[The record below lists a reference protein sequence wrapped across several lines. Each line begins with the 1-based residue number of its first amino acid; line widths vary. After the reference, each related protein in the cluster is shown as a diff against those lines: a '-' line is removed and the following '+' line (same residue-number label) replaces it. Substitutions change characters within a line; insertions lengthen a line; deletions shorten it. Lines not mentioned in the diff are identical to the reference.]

1 MPVYLTLQP
10 IRCAASH
17 VTMSPGGLLPHLFT
31 IADIVGCYF
40 LSHYSAVSD
49 SLPLA
54 SMVLCVARTF
64 LPSAQVGLAVGL
76 PDERRA
82 SARRRFLFVYMFGVC
97 LDVSF
102 NDAAFAVADKHDDFV
117 AFGGGRQL
125 GFDAGDGV

>member
-1 MPVYLTLQP
+1 
-10 IRCAASH
+10 
-17 VTMSPGGLLPHLFT
+17 MSPGGLLPHLFT
-31 IADIVGCYF
+31 IADVVGCYF

-64 LPSAQVGLAVGL
+64 LTSTQVGLAASL

>member
-1 MPVYLTLQP
+1 
-10 IRCAASH
+10 
-17 VTMSPGGLLPHLFT
+17 MSPGGLLPHLFT
-31 IADIVGCYF
+31 FADIVSCCF

-82 SARRRFLFVYMFGVC
+82 SARRRFRFVYMFGVC

>member
-1 MPVYLTLQP
+1 
-10 IRCAASH
+10 
-17 VTMSPGGLLPHLFT
+17 MSPGGLLPHLFT
-31 IADIVGCYF
+31 FADIVGCCF

-82 SARRRFLFVYMFGVC
+82 SAHRRFRFVYMFGVC